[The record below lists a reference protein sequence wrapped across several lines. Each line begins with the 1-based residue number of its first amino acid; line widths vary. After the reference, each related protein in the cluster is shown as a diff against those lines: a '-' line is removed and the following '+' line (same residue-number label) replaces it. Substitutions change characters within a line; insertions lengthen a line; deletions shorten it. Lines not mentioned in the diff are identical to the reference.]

1 MPGPAVWVLVP
12 RAPRGVVLSNSLAV
26 SARWRWR
33 VAARRPDDVAAGLVH
48 KTQAAASAP
57 RLAMA
62 LLIGLAF
69 LAVSVWFGIGAMP
82 AQAQSVTLVANIE
95 QATADYTAAPVGWFS
110 GSNDINWVQAQSFTT
125 GSNARGYRLTSMT
138 IAVYKGD
145 PDAALAVGIYTDSL
159 GEPGEELY
167 RLRGSVG
174 SVGVTKFYAP
184 RGAHLDADTE
194 YFLVLINDDGEHHYF
209 VADVTGSD
217 QEDAVLA
224 LGFSIGNSR
233 LEKWVSDSDPSYVW
247 EELPQALK
255 MAANGFAV
263 VTEDTTETGRDEL
276 TAHFQDMPEAHDGQS
291 SFKFALLFN
300 QEVDVSYRD
309 MRDHVLQISEGTVKN
324 ARRLEPPSDRSWEYT
339 VRPNSDTDMTIV
351 LSVTSDCAAVG
362 AVCTEDGKRLSN
374 GLTATVSGPGSVLTA
389 WFENVP
395 ESHDGSTAFT
405 FELHFGEDIPGL
417 SYKTVAGGLFEVT
430 GANMTGARRL
440 TKGSNQ
446 GWQVTVEPSGTDD
459 IAITLPARA
468 CGETAAICVAG
479 NRALSEGVSAT
490 VQMERQSAQQSE
502 GALPARFENVPDSH
516 DGSTPFTFEL
526 HFSENIPDLSYR
538 TVRDSVLDV
547 RGGSVTKARRLT
559 KGSNQGW
566 AVTVE
571 PAGGD
576 LTIALPARACGETG
590 AICAADGRPLSS
602 GIAATTVVRLV
613 EFKVQ
618 FGRQVL
624 EHDGES
630 PVPLIVYFTRV
641 PANVSEG
648 TFLNGP
654 FDVSGGRITA
664 ATRVDA
670 DYIQTWR
677 LTIQPASL
685 DDIDVWVRGT
695 ESCDE
700 AYAVCTAD
708 GQKLAVG
715 PGATI
720 RGPAALSVADAEVR
734 EASGAV
740 LDFTVTLSRE
750 RPEAT
755 TVDWATSDDTATA
768 GTDYTATSGTLTF
781 AAGET
786 SKTVSV
792 LVLDDA
798 HDEGSETLTFTLSNP
813 SGAAI
818 DDGEA
823 IGTITNTD
831 PMPQAWIARFGRTVG
846 THVTDAVGERLRE
859 SPGQGS
865 HVTVGGYRLPLAR
878 RAGGAG
884 NAPAATGGLV
894 AGERA
899 QGAKL
904 WGPLTTGTTS
914 DDGAEPQGRLASLV
928 TGVAG
933 MLGLSGVPAGGM
945 DADAGT
951 NGGPGWDPW
960 LDGPGADQ
968 RLGQA
973 QSLNLDL
980 RRMLLGSSF
989 RLNLGTTDRDA
1000 LGALRLTAWGRV
1012 AGTRFDGRDGDLTLD
1027 GDVLTGMAGVDGE
1040 WDRWLVGL
1048 AVAHS
1053 HGAGSYTMSGIGDNG
1068 RGELD
1073 KTLTSIHPYLRYAV
1087 TDRLDVWGL
1096 VGYGWGDLSLEQGTG
1111 GTLETDTNLVMG
1123 SLGGRGILLAASESG
1138 GFELATRTDA
1148 MLTRTTSD
1156 AVTGANGN
1164 LASAEADAHR
1174 LRLVLE
1180 GSRGFT
1186 WPEGRTLTPTM
1197 EVGLRHDWG
1206 DAETGFGL
1214 ELGGRVQY
1222 ADPSHGLTVELAVR
1236 GLLAHEDSDYEEWGG
1251 NGTIRV
1257 APGAGGQGLALTL
1270 SPSWG
1275 AASGGVDGLWS
1286 RQTTTGLAPQGTR
1299 SAPTGRL
1306 NAEVS
1311 YGVPAPFGTGLLT
1324 PYAGTVLTDGAA
1336 RTYRVGTRLELT
1348 GGWTTGVTLSL
1359 EGQRQEPV
1367 GSQPINQGLQF
1378 QAAWGF

>member
-1 MPGPAVWVLVP
+1 MDDSRKSVTAGARGEFTMTSAQRPAPHLTHLSSNESPPAPPPSGRTPPRFRRLAAALLV
-12 RAPRGVVLSNSLAV
+12 A
-26 SARWRWR
+26 
-33 VAARRPDDVAAGLVH
+33 VAASTFG
-48 KTQAAASAP
+48 AAA
-57 RLAMA
+57 
-62 LLIGLAF
+62 
-69 LAVSVWFGIGAMP
+69 W
-82 AQAQSVTLVANIE
+82 AQSVTLVANIE

-110 GSNDINWVQAQSFTT
+110 GRNDIYFVQAQSFTT

-174 SVGVTKFYAP
+174 SVGVTKLYAP
-184 RGAHLDADTE
+184 RGAHLDADTD
-194 YFLVLINDDGEHHYF
+194 YFLVLIDDDGEHHYF
-209 VADVTGSD
+209 VADGTASD

-247 EELPQALK
+247 EEVPEALK

-263 VTEDTTETGRDEL
+263 VTEDTTETGRDELTETGRDEL

-300 QEVDVSYRD
+300 QEVDLSYRD
-309 MRDHVLQISEGTVKN
+309 MRDHVLQIREGTVEN
-324 ARRLEPPSDRSWEYT
+324 VRRLEPPSDRSWEYT

-351 LSVTSDCAAVG
+351 LPVTSDCAAVG

-405 FELHFGEDIPGL
+405 FDLHFGEDIPGL

-440 TKGSNQ
+440 TRGSNQ
-446 GWQVTVEPSGTDD
+446 GWLVTVAPSGSED
-459 IAITLPARA
+459 IAISLPARA

-479 NRALSEGVSAT
+479 NRALSEGISAT
-490 VQMERQSAQQSE
+490 VQMERPPGQE
-502 GALPARFENVPDSH
+502 PGETLPARFENVPDSH

-602 GIAATTVVRLV
+602 GIAATTVRLV

-618 FGRQVL
+618 FGKKVF

-641 PANVSEG
+641 PANVSEV

-700 AYAVCTAD
+700 AYAVCTAV

-715 PGATI
+715 PSATI
-720 RGPAALSVADAEVR
+720 RGPAALSIADAEVR

-740 LDFTVTLSRE
+740 LDFAVTLSRA

-768 GTDYTATSGTLTF
+768 GADYTLTSGTLTF
-781 AAGET
+781 GRLET
-786 SKTVSV
+786 TKTVSV
-792 LVLDDA
+792 PVLDDS
-798 HDEGSETLTFTLSNP
+798 HDEGSETMTLTLSNA
-813 SGAAI
+813 SGARLGDAT
-818 DDGEA
+818 A
-823 IGTITNTD
+823 TGTITNSD
-831 PMPQAWIARFGRTVG
+831 PLPQAFLARFGRTAAVHVVEQVQERIDAPREVG
-846 THVTDAVGERLRE
+846 FEAQFAGRQLRSGMEREMAAEFL
-859 SPGQGS
+859 S
-865 HVTVGGYRLPLAR
+865 RLAPSLGANR
-878 RAGGAG
+878 VGAG
-884 NAPAATGGLV
+884 VQHPMSGSTVADRGAFGTPGLADGASMAANPMGRMPGTDGGLNPLGHFGMGLRGGNMLTGSAFELSRETRRGGILSLWIRGAQSQFAGREGELSLDGRVSTTMAGADYAAGPLV
-894 AGERA
+894 AGLSLSHSRGRGGYEGVDIGEVTSSVTGLYPWLGYKATNRIS
-899 QGAKL
+899 L
-904 WGPLTTGTTS
+904 WGVTGYGKGALTLTPGAGAALQSGLSMAMAAGGLRGELADSLVGGFGLAFKADALWVGTGIEGV
-914 DDGAEPQGRLASLV
+914 DGPEGRLAAAAAAV
-928 TGVAG
+928 TRFRTGLEASRSYSFER
-933 MLGLSGVPAGGM
+933 GLSLQP
-945 DADAGT
+945 
-951 NGGPGWDPW
+951 
-960 LDGPGADQ
+960 
-968 RLGQA
+968 
-973 QSLNLDL
+973 SL
-980 RRMLLGSSF
+980 
-989 RLNLGTTDRDA
+989 
-1000 LGALRLTAWGRV
+1000 
-1012 AGTRFDGRDGDLTLD
+1012 
-1027 GDVLTGMAGVDGE
+1027 
-1040 WDRWLVGL
+1040 
-1048 AVAHS
+1048 
-1053 HGAGSYTMSGIGDNG
+1053 
-1068 RGELD
+1068 
-1073 KTLTSIHPYLRYAV
+1073 
-1087 TDRLDVWGL
+1087 
-1096 VGYGWGDLSLEQGTG
+1096 
-1111 GTLETDTNLVMG
+1111 
-1123 SLGGRGILLAASESG
+1123 
-1138 GFELATRTDA
+1138 
-1148 MLTRTTSD
+1148 
-1156 AVTGANGN
+1156 
-1164 LASAEADAHR
+1164 
-1174 LRLVLE
+1174 
-1180 GSRGFT
+1180 
-1186 WPEGRTLTPTM
+1186 
-1197 EVGLRHDWG
+1197 EVGLRRDGG
-1206 DAETGFGL
+1206 DAETGAGVDIGGGL
-1214 ELGGRVQY
+1214 IVSDRLTGLSADVRV
-1222 ADPSHGLTVELAVR
+1222 R
-1236 GLLAHEDSDYEEWGG
+1236 MLLAHQDEGFRE
-1251 NGTIRV
+1251 R
-1257 APGAGGQGLALTL
+1257 GLSVSFSFDPTPSTPLGFLAKLT
-1270 SPSWG
+1270 PSWG
-1275 AASGGVDGLWS
+1275 GQAESGAKALWGRDTMAGMADGGPAAGGRLEAELGYGMPVGGRLVGMPSFGIGASGH
-1286 RQTTTGLAPQGTR
+1286 
-1299 SAPTGRL
+1299 GR
-1306 NAEVS
+1306 
-1311 YGVPAPFGTGLLT
+1311 
-1324 PYAGTVLTDGAA
+1324 D
-1336 RTYRVGTRLELT
+1336 YRVGYGL
-1348 GGWTTGVTLSL
+1348 GVLSKESL
-1359 EGQRQEPV
+1359 EFELGVDANRRESPA
-1367 GSQPINQGLQF
+1367 QGTAEHGILGRLT
-1378 QAAWGF
+1378 ARW